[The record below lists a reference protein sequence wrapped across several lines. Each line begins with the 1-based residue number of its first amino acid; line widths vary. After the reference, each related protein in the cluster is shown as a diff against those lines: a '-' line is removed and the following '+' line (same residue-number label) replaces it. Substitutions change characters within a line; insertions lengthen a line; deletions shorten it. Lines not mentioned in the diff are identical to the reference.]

1 MHKDMY
7 VYICVNASQL
17 LNHLSQ
23 RRLHAFFFECEGV
36 SLPLSVWLESE
47 SILRETPKVSEIA
60 TNYWVFSKVWLVT
73 WLYLI
78 LLLILG

>member
-1 MHKDMY
+1 MHKDIY

-47 SILRETPKVSEIA
+47 SILR
-60 TNYWVFSKVWLVT
+60 NYQ
-73 WLYLI
+73 
-78 LLLILG
+78 G